1 MLLSCYFDDDVNF
14 KIFLGSTSKAMADRE
29 KRGEGQIQNF
39 EYLKNQ
45 KSFLDQKKNIV
56 FERLSFGKKIADTS
70 FNE

>member
-1 MLLSCYFDDDVNF
+1 
-14 KIFLGSTSKAMADRE
+14 MADRE